1 MKFKTLTTMSNKN
14 INSIFENYTTNLEHN
29 MNNTFIKTL
38 FNLIHDS
45 NIQPDTYKLTQD
57 SPHVISPYM
66 APAISEYI
74 KTNDFQHYSTQYQIG
89 NMQVNLNL
97 YSVKRID
104 VTKYLYFIKLVL
116 WMCVKSATKQHDAI
130 DIKIILTT
138 INKTYPSVPV
148 EPASIN
154 SGQTD
159 PNKNEI
165 IIFRKEEWLK
175 VLIHECF
182 HLFCLDFC
190 DIQFNAVPIFKKMFH
205 VNGEFLIF
213 ESFTELWART
223 VNISIVSYHTKDK
236 ITYEEYEQLMKI
248 NLQVERIYCIAQM
261 NHVLNK
267 MGYTYEDLIH
277 FKKPVL
283 QEKTNFF
290 CYYVLTS
297 VLFYYYDDT
306 MKWFIKN
313 DSLVQFSK
321 SKVHHFFHFIKQIH
335 NTPQLLHFIKK
346 INKPLFNCNMSAFE
360 IAF

>member
-1 MKFKTLTTMSNKN
+1 MKFKLTTMSNKN
-14 INSIFENYTTNLEHN
+14 INSIFENYAPHLEHN
-29 MNNTFIKTL
+29 MNTTFIKSL
-38 FNLIHDS
+38 FSLIHES
-45 NIQPDTYKLTQD
+45 NIQPDKYTLTQD
-57 SPHVISPYM
+57 TPQVISPYM
-66 APAISEYI
+66 APEISEYI
-74 KTNDFQHYSTQYQIG
+74 KMNEFNHCSTQYRLG
-89 NMQVNLNL
+89 AMLVNMNL

-104 VTKYLYFIKLVL
+104 VQKYLYFIKLVL
-116 WMCVKSATKQHDAI
+116 WMCVQSSTKKHTAI
-130 DIKIILTT
+130 DIKIVLTP

-154 SGQTD
+154 SGQTA
-159 PNKNEI
+159 PNKKEI

-175 VLIHECF
+175 VFIHECF

-190 DIQFNAVPIFKKMFH
+190 DVHFNAVPIFKQMYH
-205 VNGEFLIF
+205 VNSEFLIF

-223 VNISIVSYHTKDK
+223 VNISIISYHTKDN

-277 FKKPVL
+277 FKKPIL

-306 MKWFIKN
+306 MKWFIKHN
-313 DSLVQFSK
+313 SLVQFSK
-321 SKVHHFFHFIKQIH
+321 SKVHHFFQFIKQIH
-335 NTPQLLHFIKK
+335 NRPQLLHFIKK